1 MVWLALLASY
11 LLGAVPTAYLLVKRS
26 TGRDVRT
33 IGSGNVGA
41 TNAMR
46 AAGKR
51 IGLLV
56 FVLDGMKGVVSAAVI
71 PRWLGGYGDPTLSL
85 ACGLAAVVGH
95 DFSCFLRF
103 EGGKGVATTIGALLG
118 SMPIIAGIMVASWAL
133 VFWLTRYVSMG
144 SLAAA
149 AAIPISQWWMGQPA
163 VDVGLGGAFAALI
176 VVRHRANVQRLRHGT
191 EHRAGSG
198 RSHATLES

>member
-1 MVWLALLASY
+1 MVCLALLVSY

-46 AAGKR
+46 AAGKG
-51 IGLLV
+51 IGVLV
-56 FVLDGMKGVVSAAVI
+56 FVLDGMKGVVSAAVM
-71 PRWLGGYGDPTLSL
+71 PRWLAGHGDPTLSL

-103 EGGKGVATTIGALLG
+103 EGGKGVATTMGVLLG
-118 SMPIIAGIMVASWAL
+118 SMPIIAGIMVVSWAL
-133 VFWLTRYVSMG
+133 VFGLTRYVSMA

-149 AAIPISQWWMGQPA
+149 AAIPISQWWTGQPA
-163 VDVGLGGAFAALI
+163 LDVGLGGAFAALI
-176 VVRHRANVQRLRHGT
+176 VVRHRDNIQRLRHGT

-198 RSHATLES
+198 RSNAPSGG